1 MKTIEFDFSE
11 EISLNDAVEYLQ
23 EDKFLKMK
31 LKRLGLE
38 QVSEQKRIFRDYRD
52 LMVCAIQKNFKAGDW
67 KRLRWYLDCDSPAI
81 RIMGDNR
88 LYIPI
93 QEKRDKDGEIEEY
106 TVNREAMDTEINR
119 YLFGIVGGIV
129 GGSVDIRQCQAEG
142 CDVVFVPI
150 RGTQKFHN
158 QSCRNKHNM
167 KLKHRRRMLKK

>member
-1 MKTIEFDFSE
+1 MKTLEFDFSE

-38 QVSEQKRIFRDYRD
+38 QVSEQKRIFRDYQD
-52 LMVCAIQKNFKAGDW
+52 LMVCAIQKNFQHGDW

-81 RIMGDNR
+81 RIMGDKR
-88 LYIPI
+88 VYIPI

-119 YLFGIVGGIV
+119 YLFGLVGGIV
-129 GGSVDIRQCQAEG
+129 GGSVDIRQCQAED
-142 CDVVFVPI
+142 CNQVFVPS
-150 RGTQKFHN
+150 RSTQTFHN
-158 QSCRNKHNM
+158 PSCRNRQN
-167 KLKHRRRMLKK
+167 LKNTRRRRKQQR